1 MTLAV
6 ETFRSPTTLLPERPM
21 AKGEEHGL
29 DIDVVFTSYKGT
41 LAALKEAGSLAKRL
55 GGHITLLVPQVVPI
69 LLPIT
74 RPPVL
79 LSWIKRRLRA
89 MASQSPVDI
98 TVRLILCRDSWKT
111 LAAVLKPHSLV
122 LVGGRHS
129 WWPTAA
135 VRLARRLQ
143 DAGHEVIFAEAE

>member
-6 ETFRSPTTLLPERPM
+6 ETFRNPTTLLPDRPT
-21 AKGEEHGL
+21 AKEEKTGL
-29 DIDVVFTSYKGT
+29 DIDVVFTSYKAT
-41 LAALKEAGSLAKRL
+41 LAALKEAGNLAKRL

-69 LLPIT
+69 LLPLT

-79 LSWIKRRLRA
+79 LSWTKRRLRA

-98 TVRLILCRDSWKT
+98 TVRLILCRDRWKT

-122 LVGGRHS
+122 MVGGRHR
-129 WWPTAA
+129 WWPTSAT
-135 VRLARRLQ
+135 RLTRRLH
-143 DAGHEVIFAEAE
+143 DAGHEVIFTEAE